1 MRDKESSLANASS
14 SFSFPCTPW
23 QWSTLAHLYFIQG
36 SIIKLFTSSCL
47 PLPNK
52 QSVFPKYCLVVWE
65 VRESQQTWGS
75 ISAESHRDLQ
85 SQGKAGTDKFQFR
98 KWAREWTLW
107 FFGFFFFRD
116 DTNREVWLFLWG
128 DKSWEQ
134 DRWRTLISVIRFWE
148 TS

>member
-1 MRDKESSLANASS
+1 MMRDKESSLANASS

-107 FFGFFFFRD
+107 FFGFFFFSEMILIEKYGYFS
-116 DTNREVWLFLWG
+116 EVTRAGSRTDEEHLFQW
-128 DKSWEQ
+128 
-134 DRWRTLISVIRFWE
+134 
-148 TS
+148 